1 MIPKIHVR
9 QITDRLTASIA
20 SGMGIRQI
28 GGMKA
33 AEQIFNSDLPVI
45 LVGASPVELGS
56 FFLSLPE
63 AWPVIA
69 ADGGVDKL
77 AGCGRRPE
85 LVIGDMDSVTA
96 LPADIPHLLLT
107 GQDDT
112 DFEKCLARIRAP
124 LIVGFGFL
132 DGRLDHSLAVMH
144 ALAAQR
150 NSSAVMLCGTHDV
163 LACLRGDITFAAAPG
178 ARVSIWPLGRQA
190 FRRSDGL
197 RWPLDGLEMQL
208 GGVIGTSNEASAEQ
222 VEIEAAAG
230 DGYAVIMPVSC
241 ADLLLAAMLPS
252 G

>member
-1 MIPKIHVR
+1 
-9 QITDRLTASIA
+9 
-20 SGMGIRQI
+20 MGIRQI

-112 DFEKCLARIRAP
+112 DFQKCLARIEAP
-124 LIVGFGFL
+124 
-132 DGRLDHSLAVMH
+132 
-144 ALAAQR
+144 LAAQR
-150 NSSAVMLCGTHDV
+150 NSSAVMLCGTYDV

-222 VEIEAAAG
+222 VEIKVAAG
-230 DGYAVIMPVSC
+230 DGYAVIIPVSC
-241 ADLLLAAMLPS
+241 ADSLLAALLPF